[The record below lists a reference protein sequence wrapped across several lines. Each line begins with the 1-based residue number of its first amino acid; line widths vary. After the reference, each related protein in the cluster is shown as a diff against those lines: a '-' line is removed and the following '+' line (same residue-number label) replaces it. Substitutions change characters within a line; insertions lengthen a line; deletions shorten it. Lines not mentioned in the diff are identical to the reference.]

1 MPLPPLL
8 APLLAAPLLL
18 AAPRQVDGMPLLD
31 AMTAATAKHAQLR
44 ALVRQETKAGDGPA
58 TVRFVESWIDAR
70 GGRVRTSTRDFG
82 RAAPHL
88 VQVHDGQRLRAEQL
102 EIHEVAE
109 LAQPRKLH
117 EALVVTGCGEL
128 VAAAFT
134 GKPSCF
140 LPGAL
145 GKPQREGPGV
155 EIGGVGCSRLLFP
168 GVAPG
173 ELWIGDAD
181 LFPRRVRARIGEV
194 AIEETLLE
202 LDLDAKLGGVEFAID
217 VPEGRKLRTIREA
230 FDAWRRDLGPESSR
244 WPPPQA
250 DSPDFAGV
258 DLESRVRMLSETAET
273 RVVLAFWNPELPA
286 SVEKAAA
293 LEAAWREKAVPKLL
307 LWHVAAGRAPA
318 PVRAAAAANRLRE
331 LVVVAGEHRR
341 NAFEQF
347 SIWRTPAFA
356 LIDDLQVIAI
366 SDDLAV
372 AKSWLR

>member
-8 APLLAAPLLL
+8 ASLIAAPLLL

-31 AMTAATAKHAQLR
+31 ASTAATAKHAQLR
-44 ALVRQETKAGDGPA
+44 ALVRQETKAGDSPA

-70 GGRVRTSTRDFG
+70 GGRVRTATRDFG

-109 LAQPRKLH
+109 LVQPRKLH
-117 EALVVTGCGEL
+117 EALVVCGCGEL
-128 VAAAFT
+128 VVAAFT

-140 LPGAL
+140 LPGQL
-145 GKPQREGPGV
+145 GKPQRDGPGV
-155 EIGGVGCSRLLFP
+155 EIAGVGCSRLLFP
-168 GVAPG
+168 GAAPG

-181 LFPRRVRARIGEV
+181 LFPRRIRAKVGEV
-194 AIEETLLE
+194 AIEETLVE
-202 LDLDAKLGGVEFAID
+202 LDLDAKLGGVDFEIA

-230 FDAWRRDLGPESSR
+230 FDAWRKDLGPDASR

-250 DSPDFAGV
+250 DAPDFAGV
-258 DLESRVRMLSETAET
+258 DLESKVRMLSETSEQ
-273 RVVLAFWNPELPA
+273 RVVLAFWTPELPA
-286 SVEKAAA
+286 SVEQAAA
-293 LEAAWREKAVPKLL
+293 LEAAWRERKDPKLL

-318 PVRAAAAANRLRE
+318 PVREAVAKSRLRE
-331 LVVVAGEHRR
+331 PVVIAGEHRQ

-347 SIWRTPAFA
+347 SIWRTPVFVR
-356 LIDDLQVIAI
+356 IDDLQVIAI
-366 SDDLAV
+366 SDDLAT